1 LKFLYS
7 LINKKHIISYL
18 LFLSLNNKN
27 ERFINQYDIKY
38 YMKKKTRGREKLN
51 VLDSIPL
58 SEIILLIVSGVNYP
72 LGIAKERGQKDSSP
86 TTIQLTKLSDEEGIV
101 KVQEERILKR
111 TIYSINWNVLNNIFI
126 DNIFNRLSQLYNEK
140 LQEMGEYN
148 AERQLERSKKLAK
161 EKTISLEGIGKLT
174 DYNLNEAYYFINDKK
189 FNEEIR
195 GNAYLIHLLQ
205 NFLKLMSK
213 SPIKSKNKPLRQ
225 IFEDL
230 IINLSRFK
238 LEDSFLEL
246 PIYRKSEINEKL
258 SKEELEPL
266 EAHEKKL
273 SSLINEMD
281 VNYRSFSLLLRL
293 IRYLFQNWESSDS
306 IEQLQNYIQLKY
318 SILYLEN
325 EPFTKIIVNRK
336 ESSENLRRIIKEMPE
351 ITKKIDNLLDENL
364 KEEVNS
370 LSKTILHYPKSL
382 LLDTLNN

>member
-1 LKFLYS
+1 
-7 LINKKHIISYL
+7 
-18 LFLSLNNKN
+18 
-27 ERFINQYDIKY
+27 
-38 YMKKKTRGREKLN
+38 MKKKTRGREKLN